1 MEIFSLIK
9 KDVVVAKNLWR
20 AIREDSLFKVGFILL
35 FVCAMIVGLFML
47 FYDGF
52 CFLSEFGGAGF
63 MITRSLFSLFF
74 LGLGMMLVMSS
85 IVTSYS
91 TFFRSR
97 DLKFLVTSP
106 FNMGSIAFYKFM
118 ESALISS
125 WTFFFIIIPF
135 AGAYALQQKIGFM
148 FGIWVFIFTIPFII
162 LCSAIGSLITLV
174 VVRWIPR
181 GKMLA
186 LLLLL
191 VSFGAGYIYLIKLTQ
206 EGSVDDSAFVLSKIV
221 PGLRLAS
228 SPILPSWWTAEG
240 LKAFVR
246 GDWARGTILLSV
258 VVSNAMMICL
268 LLYGI
273 GKKIFFSTYQIVN
286 GAHGTA
292 SKRRIWSGVISRI
305 FLFFPRDMRSII
317 IKDIRT
323 FFRDPL
329 QWSQALIFFGLL
341 AIYFMSIRSFHYD
354 LLPQEW
360 RNMITFLN
368 IFSIAAVQCS
378 LASRFVYPQLSLE
391 GQAFWT
397 LGLSPITVGRILLIK
412 FISAFVAMIFVSVSL
427 MLLSAYMLNIGSGV
441 RFISLVLIIAISL
454 AISAL
459 STGLGAFFLD
469 LKKTNSA
476 AIVSGF
482 GGTVNLVLSLGFILL
497 SILPFALLLHFM
509 GAGIVLSRDLNG
521 YLVWCWGWLLL
532 ITLAVTVVPLY
543 VGRRSMEER
552 DY

>member
-1 MEIFSLIK
+1 MEILALLK
-9 KDVVVAKNLWR
+9 KDFTVIKNLGRSIR
-20 AIREDSLFKVGFILL
+20 ADSSFKVGFILL
-35 FVCAMIVGLFML
+35 FAVAMIGGLFVL

-52 CFLSEFGGAGF
+52 RFLAEFGGAGF

-74 LGLGMMLVMSS
+74 LGLGMMLVISS

-97 DLKFLVTSP
+97 DLSFLVTSP
-106 FNMGSIAFYKFM
+106 FDMSSIAFYKFL
-118 ESALISS
+118 ESALLSS

-135 AGAYALQQKIGFM
+135 AGAYALQQKISFM
-148 FGIWVFIFTIPFII
+148 FGVWVFVFTIPFLI
-162 LCSAIGSLITLV
+162 LCSALGSLVTLI

-191 VSFGAGYIYLIKLTQ
+191 GSFVAGYIYLIKLTQ
-206 EGSVDDSAFVLSKIV
+206 EGTIDDSTFVLSKIV
-221 PGLRLAS
+221 PGLKLAS
-228 SPILPSWWTAEG
+228 YPALPSWWTAEG
-240 LKAFVR
+240 LKAFAR
-246 GDWARGTILLSV
+246 GDWIRGSILWSV
-258 VVSNAMMICL
+258 IASNAMMACM
-268 LLYGI
+268 LLYWV
-273 GKKIFFSTYQIVN
+273 GKKIFFDTYQLVN

-292 SKRRIWSGVISRI
+292 SKRRLWSRGLSKLFGI
-305 FLFFPRDMRSII
+305 FPHDMRAIVM
-317 IKDIRT
+317 KDIRT

-341 AIYFMSIRSFHYD
+341 AIYFMSIRSFHYN
-354 LLPQEW
+354 LLPHEW

-368 IFSIAAVQCS
+368 VFSIAAVQCS
-378 LASRFVYPQLSLE
+378 LASRFAYPQLSLE

-397 LGLSPITVGRILLIK
+397 LGLSPITIGRILMTK
-412 FISAFVAMIFVSVSL
+412 FVSSLIAMTIISTSL
-427 MLLSAYMLNIGSGV
+427 MVLSANMLEIEPLV
-441 RFISLVLIIAISL
+441 RVISVILVISISL

-459 STGLGAFFLD
+459 ATGLGAVFLD

-482 GGTVNLVLSLGFILL
+482 GGTVNLVCSLGFILL
-497 SILPFALLLHFM
+497 SILPFALLLHFT
-509 GAGIVLSRDLNG
+509 GTGIVLMSDLNR
-521 YLVWCWGWLLL
+521 YLNWCWGWLLV
-532 ITLAVTVVPLY
+532 ITLAVTIVPLY
-543 VGRRSMEER
+543 IGKRSMEAR